1 MTPTDGGRLKV
12 HGGRLSFPQLILPVT
27 LIDNTQLALE
37 RAISGASMRQSVLA
51 NNLAN
56 AETPGFRRMDLDF
69 HGALAQAMKTN
80 AATAIEATGFTPQQD
95 PQTMRADGNG
105 VDIDTESAAM
115 AKNGLEYEALV
126 SVAKARVQIIQT
138 ALGVA

>member
-1 MTPTDGGRLKV
+1 M
-12 HGGRLSFPQLILPVT
+12 T

-56 AETPGFRRMDLDF
+56 AETPGFHRSDLDF
-69 HGALAQAMKTN
+69 HGALAQAMKTGDG
-80 AATAIEATGFTPQQD
+80 ALIDATSFTPQQD

-105 VDIDTESAAM
+105 VDVDVEAANL
-115 AKNGLEYEALV
+115 AKNGLEYESLV
-126 SVAKARVQIIQT
+126 QVAHARLDILRS
-138 ALGVA
+138 AMGVGG

>member
-1 MTPTDGGRLKV
+1 MTPKDGGRRKV
-12 HGGRLSFPQLILPVT
+12 HGGRPQFPSLILPVT
-27 LIDNTQLALE
+27 LIDNTQLGLE

-69 HGALAQAMKTN
+69 HGALAMAMKSTD
-80 AATAIEATGFTPQQD
+80 AATIEATNFTPQQD
-95 PQTMRADGNG
+95 GQTMRADGNG
-105 VDIDTESAAM
+105 VDVDTESAAM

-126 SVAKARVQIIQT
+126 SVAKARISILQS
-138 ALGVA
+138 AMGVA

>member
-1 MTPTDGGRLKV
+1 M
-12 HGGRLSFPQLILPVT
+12 T
-27 LIDNTQLALE
+27 LIDNTQLGLE

-56 AETPGFRRMDLDF
+56 AETPGFQRMDLDF
-69 HGALAQAMKTN
+69 HGALAQALKSGDS
-80 AATAIEATGFTPQQD
+80 ATIEATNFTPQQD
-95 PQTMRADGNG
+95 SQTMRADGNG

-126 SVAKARVQIIQT
+126 SVAKARVQIVQT

>member
-1 MTPTDGGRLKV
+1 M
-12 HGGRLSFPQLILPVT
+12 T

-37 RAISGASMRQSVLA
+37 RAISGASLRQSVLA

-56 AETPGFRRMDLDF
+56 AETPGFHRMDLDF
-69 HGALAQAMKTN
+69 HGALAQAMKAN
-80 AATAIEATGFTPQQD
+80 DATAIESTGFTPQQD

-115 AKNGLEYEALV
+115 AKNGLEYEALL
-126 SVAKARVQIIQT
+126 SVAKARIQIIQS
-138 ALGVA
+138 AMGVG

>member
-1 MTPTDGGRLKV
+1 M
-12 HGGRLSFPQLILPVT
+12 T

-37 RAISGASMRQSVLA
+37 RAISGATMRQSVLA

-56 AETPGFRRMDLDF
+56 AETPGFRRMDVDF
-69 HGALAQAMKTN
+69 HDALAQAMGS
-80 AATAIEATGFTPQQD
+80 ADSATIEATTFTPQQD
-95 PQTMRADGNG
+95 AQTMRADGNG

-126 SVAKARVQIIQT
+126 SVAKARIQIVQS
-138 ALGVA
+138 AMGVG

>member
-1 MTPTDGGRLKV
+1 MPHQSTEDA
-12 HGGRLSFPQLILPVT
+12 LSFPQLILPVT

-37 RAISGASMRQSVLA
+37 RAISGASMRQEVLA

-69 HGALAQAMKTN
+69 HGALAQAMKSSD
-80 AATAIEATGFTPQQD
+80 AATIEATSFTPQQD
-95 PQTMRADGNG
+95 GLTMRADGNG

-126 SVAKARVQIIQT
+126 SVAKARIQIVQS
-138 ALGVA
+138 AMGVA

>member
-1 MTPTDGGRLKV
+1 MPHQSKEDA
-12 HGGRLSFPQLILPVT
+12 LSFPQLILPVT

-37 RAISGASMRQSVLA
+37 RAISGASMRQEVLA

-69 HGALAQAMKTN
+69 HGALAQAMKSSD
-80 AATAIEATGFTPQQD
+80 AATIEATGFTPQQD
-95 PQTMRADGNG
+95 SLTMRADGNG
-105 VDIDTESAAM
+105 VDVDTESAAM

-126 SVAKARVQIIQT
+126 SVAKARIQIVQS
-138 ALGVA
+138 AMGVA

>member
-1 MTPTDGGRLKV
+1 MVAAAESKEDASVPSADP
-12 HGGRLSFPQLILPVT
+12 SVT

-56 AETPGFRRMDLDF
+56 AETPGFHRMDLDF
-69 HGALAQAMKTN
+69 HGALAQAMRTSD
-80 AATAIEATGFTPQQD
+80 AAAIEATSFSPQQD

-105 VDIDTESAAM
+105 VDVDTESAQM

-126 SVAKARVQIIQT
+126 SVAKARIQIVQT
-138 ALGVA
+138 AMGLA